1 VLVHLYPKADIPV
14 VELSIDSSK
23 PAVVYYELGRKLR
36 VLRDQGILIMGS
48 GSIVHN
54 LGKLRIGGQP
64 YDWAT

>member
-1 VLVHLYPKADIPV
+1 MLVHLYPKADIPV

-23 PAVVYYELGRKLR
+23 PAIVYYELGRKLR

-54 LGKLRIGGQP
+54 LGKLRFGGQP